1 MAQAPVTWRVH
12 GHHHEAEVTTMDR
25 ITLPPMPPAQ
35 RRRLALRTLLRSLA
49 TAAGLIA
56 VYYLVPLHQL
66 RGVPP
71 ALSLG
76 VALLILAGAVALQIR
91 SVVRADFPG
100 IRAIEALALT
110 TPLFILLFAAS
121 YFVLAQ
127 DDPANFN
134 VPGLTRTDT
143 LYFTVT
149 TFSSV
154 GFGDITAASQTAR
167 LVVTWQMLL
176 NLLVLGIGIRLFVG
190 AVTVGRER
198 RSQDSPESS
207 R

>member
-1 MAQAPVTWRVH
+1 
-12 GHHHEAEVTTMDR
+12 
-25 ITLPPMPPAQ
+25 
-35 RRRLALRTLLRSLA
+35 
-49 TAAGLIA
+49 
-56 VYYLVPLHQL
+56 
-66 RGVPP
+66 
-71 ALSLG
+71 
-76 VALLILAGAVALQIR
+76 
-91 SVVRADFPG
+91 
-100 IRAIEALALT
+100 
-110 TPLFILLFAAS
+110 
-121 YFVLAQ
+121 
-127 DDPANFN
+127 
-134 VPGLTRTDT
+134 
-143 LYFTVT
+143 VT